1 MLTAESKTSKGSFRG
16 LEVLPP
22 LFFVTTSSRIVA
34 FRNMTPK
41 NSTRPDTGSKRINAL
56 RKSLFV
62 HYPFIEIRNSSLLE
76 VFSICPFMNSIAS
89 TLVISDK

>member
-22 LFFVTTSSRIVA
+22 LFFVTPSSRIVA

-41 NSTRPDTGSKRINAL
+41 NSTRPEKAPFIWPWLEIKVQRPENAIFFWPSMSDTGSKRINAL
-56 RKSLFV
+56 RKSRKEMA
-62 HYPFIEIRNSSLLE
+62 Y
-76 VFSICPFMNSIAS
+76 
-89 TLVISDK
+89 DD